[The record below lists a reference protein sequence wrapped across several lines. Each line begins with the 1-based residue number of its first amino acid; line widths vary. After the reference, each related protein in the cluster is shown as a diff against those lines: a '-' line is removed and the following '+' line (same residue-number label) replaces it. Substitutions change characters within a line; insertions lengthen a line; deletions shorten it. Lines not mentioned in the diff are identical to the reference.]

1 VKFFIDN
8 IWLVALLLVSGGALL
23 FPTLQRRGKKVS
35 VLQATQLINLGKV
48 ALVDVRDASEF
59 AAGHVLDAKNI
70 PLKDLDSRS
79 AELDKWKTK
88 AVITICQ
95 AGVRSATATGKLQKA
110 GFTEVYSL
118 DGGLDA
124 WRAQGLPVVK

>member
-1 VKFFIDN
+1 MKFFIDN

-79 AELDKWKTK
+79 AELDKWKSRVVVTL
-88 AVITICQ
+88 CQ
-95 AGVRSATATGKLQKA
+95 TGVRSATATGKLLKA